1 MSDPWPQA
9 ILDKAR
15 AIRAAVFD
23 VDGVMTDGHLHYSE
37 NGSEAKTFHTRDGL
51 GIKGLISQG
60 VAVGVITARQ
70 SGIVARRMQ
79 ELGIEHFL
87 QGCRDKRAGLVALAG
102 RLQLAPTQIAYM
114 GDDLVDWPALLEAGL
129 KCAPADA
136 DAWIRQQAD
145 VVTSARGGRGAVRE
159 LCELI
164 LAAQGRLESWRS
176 GFQ

>member
-1 MSDPWPQA
+1 MNEPWPED

-15 AIRAAVFD
+15 TVRAAVFD
-23 VDGVMTDGHLHYSE
+23 VDGVMTDGHLYYSE
-37 NGSEAKTFHTRDGL
+37 NGSEAKAFHTRDGL

-87 QGCRDKRAGLVALAG
+87 QGCRDKRAGMVELTERLALIPG
-102 RLQLAPTQIAYM
+102 QIAYM
-114 GDDLVDWPALLEAGL
+114 GDDLVDWPALKQAGL

-136 DAWIRQQAD
+136 DAWIRQRVD

-159 LCELI
+159 VCELI
-164 LAAQGRLESWRS
+164 LSAKGRLDDWRS